1 MFDFVRARKQMVDAD
16 IAGRDISSHH
26 VLQAMQKV
34 PREEFVDAW
43 LKESAY
49 EDRPLPIAEGQ
60 TISQPYI
67 VALMLEAADIKP
79 ESRVLE
85 IGAGSGYAAAVMS
98 RIAEQVYTIERHA
111 VLGEAARKCFK
122 KLGYSNIQLRIDDG
136 TKGWPEARPFDAI
149 IVAASGQSAPQAL
162 KEQLKIGGRLI
173 IPLGGE
179 FQPQELVRMTRIS
192 FDQFEEESLGAVRFV
207 PLLGEQDRPKAP

>member
-1 MFDFVRARKQMVDAD
+1 MFDFVRARKRMVDVD
-16 IAGRDISSHH
+16 ITGRGISSHH

-34 PREEFVDAW
+34 PREQFVDAW

-67 VALMLEAADIKP
+67 VAVMLEAADIKP

-111 VLGEAARKCFK
+111 VLGESARKRFE
-122 KLGYSNIQLRIDDG
+122 KLDYDNIQLRIDDG
-136 TKGWPEARPFDAI
+136 TKGWPEAGPFDAI

-173 IPLGGE
+173 IPLGDE
-179 FQPQELVRMTRIS
+179 FQSQELVRMIRINKVR
-192 FDQFEEESLGAVRFV
+192 FDEESLGAVRFV
-207 PLLGEQDRPKAP
+207 PLLGKRG